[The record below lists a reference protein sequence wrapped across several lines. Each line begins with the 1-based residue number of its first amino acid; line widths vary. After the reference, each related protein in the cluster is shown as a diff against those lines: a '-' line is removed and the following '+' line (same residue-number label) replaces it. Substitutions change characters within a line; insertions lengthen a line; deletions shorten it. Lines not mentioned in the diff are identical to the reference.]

1 MSLENALANL
11 ANSANVLATA
21 ITVNATAITS
31 INAASYSVSTN
42 VVANTSG
49 IFTIGVPI
57 VSGNGL
63 YSNSTFNGTYGDG
76 IVVDYVT
83 GNGRISVGAA
93 DSLSFYTNNVAG
105 NLMLQMSATGTIVN
119 GSINAASHTVGT
131 SFTANSTM
139 TNTASLVVSTN
150 TATIGTGTY
159 FVSNGNVGIGN
170 SVPTTALSVTGDIS
184 YSGNL
189 NFLTNNKYLN
199 FKTTNGNTVN
209 FVQQNDDNFVMYST
223 NTAGG
228 ARPIWSV
235 YANSITSVLNVSV
248 DTTLNNLNLNA
259 GYGSATAVY
268 GCRAWASYNGQTPV
282 LNGSGGISSVTKGS
296 AGNYTFN
303 LSVTMPDTKYAVTF
317 SMGDI
322 SGVGNEH
329 AIITPQSTSAFLVQ
343 TSLSGDSWADAA
355 GVYISVFR

>member
-139 TNTASLVVSTN
+139 TNTVSLVVSTN

-170 SVPTTALSVTGDIS
+170 SAPTTALSVTGDIS
-184 YSGNL
+184 YSGNI

-223 NTAGG
+223 NTVGG

-235 YANSITSVLNVSV
+235 YANSITSNVNFSV
-248 DTTLNNLNLNA
+248 PVNISGNILGLGSSSITAN
-259 GYGSATAVY
+259 GYTYLPNGLLLQWGSAPASTSGVTSNFPTPFPTNAFAIVAV
-268 GCRAWASYNGQTPV
+268 NNNQTNPPAPSATIV
-282 LNGSGGISSVTKGS
+282 SRSQFNLIVS
-296 AGNYTFN
+296 AGSPQCYYF
-303 LSVTMPDTKYAVTF
+303 A
-317 SMGDI
+317 I
-322 SGVGNEH
+322 GN
-329 AIITPQSTSAFLVQ
+329 
-343 TSLSGDSWADAA
+343 
-355 GVYISVFR
+355 